1 MLNRFRD
8 VFESLKRHDVKYVV
22 IGGVAAVLH
31 GVPRATFDV
40 DILIEATPEN
50 AKSLL
55 MALEDCAFATAALTT
70 SDDVLAHE
78 ITIFK
83 DRVRLD
89 VQTRTP
95 GLSFKEAWIHKVER
109 GVQGTPFWIA
119 SREHVIQ
126 SKLAAGRRID
136 LEDVQ
141 SLTNSP
147 S

>member
-8 VFESLKRHDVKYVV
+8 VFESLRRHDVRYVV

-40 DILIEATPEN
+40 DVLIEPTYEN
-50 AKSLL
+50 VKSLL
-55 MALEDCAFATAALTT
+55 TALDDCAFATAALTT
-70 SDDVLAHE
+70 ADEILSHE

-95 GLSFKEAWIHKVER
+95 GLSFADAWTNKVAR
-109 GVQGTPFWIA
+109 DVQGMPFWIV
-119 SREHVIQ
+119 SREDLIR
-126 SKLAAGRRID
+126 SKLAAGRKID

-141 SLTNSP
+141 SLTDGIT
-147 S
+147 